1 MDLFHRPDLASQ
13 MAKQLLRPGLLDQ
26 GLRSGLFLSG
36 LRRTGKTT
44 FLRQDLIPAL
54 ESMGA
59 IVIYVDLWADT
70 KADPAT
76 LVLAAIRRTLEDVQS
91 PASGVWSRLK
101 RLKGLDI
108 GAAGLKFGFQLNDV
122 GTRGGPTLAQALT
135 ELVDL
140 AKTDVVLIVDE
151 VQQALAGDDG
161 NQMLLAIKAARDAI
175 NPRPNTPGHF
185 LFIGTGSHRAQV
197 VGMTL
202 QGKHAFAGA
211 TSVDYPTLGE
221 DYVEFVHKGLEREGA
236 QVIPSLPVA
245 VDAFVTLGRRPEEM
259 TRALRQ
265 LQQHDPN
272 EADRFL
278 PVIAAT
284 LKGAAA
290 DVELRKVED
299 LGVLATAVFDRIARV
314 DGDATGL
321 FAADALD
328 DYASQMSREVTADQ
342 VQRIV
347 EELRNANVIMRKGH
361 GVYAVTDPFVQS
373 AWRERKGLAALAA
386 PTEAVVRPA
395 DDGSQTGR

>member
-1 MDLFHRPDLASQ
+1 MHFFRRGALAEQ
-13 MAKQLLRPGLLDQ
+13 MAKQLLQPGLLDQ

-44 FLRQDLIPAL
+44 FLQQDLIPAL
-54 ESMGA
+54 EAMGA
-59 IVIYVDLWADT
+59 LVIYVDLWVDT

-76 LVLAAIRRTLEDVQS
+76 LVHAAIRKALEDLQT
-91 PASGVWSRLK
+91 PTSGALGRLG

-108 GAAGLKFGFQLNDV
+108 GAAGLKFGFQLTDL
-122 GTRGGPTLAQALT
+122 GARGGPTLAQALT
-135 ELVDL
+135 EVVDL

-161 NQMLLAIKAARDAI
+161 SQMLLAIKAARDAI
-175 NPRPNTPGHF
+175 NPRPDTPGHF
-185 LFIGTGSHRAQV
+185 IFIGTGSHRAQV

-221 DYVEFVHKGLEREGA
+221 DYVDHVLTGIAREGA
-236 QVIPSLPVA
+236 KVLPSLPVA
-245 VDAFVTLGRRPEEM
+245 VEAFSTLGRRPEEM

-265 LQQHDPN
+265 LQQQDPGD
-272 EADRFL
+272 ADRFL

-299 LGVLATAVFDRIARV
+299 LGVLAMAIFHRIARAE
-314 DGDATGL
+314 GDATGL
-321 FAADALD
+321 FAADALGE
-328 DYASQMSREVTADQ
+328 YATMVGREVTADQ
-342 VQRIV
+342 VQRIA
-347 EELRNANVIMRKGH
+347 EELRNANIIMRKGH
-361 GVYAVTDPFVQS
+361 GVYAVTDPFVQE
-373 AWRERKGLAALAA
+373 AWRERNAFPA
-386 PTEAVVRPA
+386 PASAVVKVK
-395 DDGSQTGR
+395 